1 MTPFVKKPHGMP
13 VCAVLY
19 LYREKAS
26 RELPELSQE
35 KSEKVFLSNVI
46 LKQITVLAVDLFFY
60 TFCNF

>member
-1 MTPFVKKPHGMP
+1 MTPFVKKLHGMP

-35 KSEKVFLSNVI
+35 ESEK
-46 LKQITVLAVDLFFY
+46 AFFSS
-60 TFCNF
+60 FS